1 LVFLK
6 KNRHEELVG
15 YSSQSRVGGSKW
27 SLKTG

>member
-1 LVFLK
+1 MG
-6 KNRHEELVG
+6 RHEELVG